1 MLIKCD
7 AKCACQY
14 DGYCIRKWQGL
25 QCRDITHG
33 KYQDTF
39 ADKKSSCNKLVL
51 EVSNMQYGT
60 E

>member
-33 KYQDTF
+33 KYQDIF
-39 ADKKSSCNKLVL
+39 I
-51 EVSNMQYGT
+51 EVIHIPCEPCRY
-60 E
+60 